1 MNRQSNST
9 IQQENKNEYNELS
22 NWATRQPQIYA
33 RKYNVPLRRE
43 HNGIGHNTVLPLN
56 PPVEE
61 NMKRSE
67 NSRELDP
74 DYKDFEQQFT
84 KGKTGLQNGCIR
96 LDQPVYNILEEL
108 PTQGEPNMNMNR
120 PENSRELDPDYEDF
134 EQQSTEGKT
143 GLQNGCTRLDQ
154 PVYNILEELPTQ
166 GEPNMNMNRPENS
179 RELDPDYEDFEQQST
194 EGKTGLQNG
203 CIRLDQPVY
212 NILEELP
219 TQGEPMTLNNCD
231 NKALKQVL
239 QKLHPKNATENSNG
253 GCSTSKGHLSVKDP
267 KEPMSDGT
275 EREYKVLE
283 GPIAEGDTFH
293 HGANPSKGP
302 LYYTQEEPRQN
313 DPHGEQEKNYQHQGD
328 RVYHVLEE
336 NTYLN
341 TFQFPNGT
349 F

>member
-1 MNRQSNST
+1 MTSILFS
-9 IQQENKNEYNELS
+9 E
-22 NWATRQPQIYA
+22 IYA

-43 HNGIGHNTVLPLN
+43 HNGIGHNIVLPLN
-56 PPVEE
+56 PSVEE
-61 NMKRSE
+61 NMKRPE

-74 DYKDFEQQFT
+74 DYKDFEQQTT

-120 PENSRELDPDYEDF
+120 PENSRDLDPDYNDF
-134 EQQSTEGKT
+134 EQQSTK
-143 GLQNGCTRLDQ
+143 
-154 PVYNILEELPTQ
+154 
-166 GEPNMNMNRPENS
+166 
-179 RELDPDYEDFEQQST
+179 
-194 EGKTGLQNG
+194 GKTGLQNG

-231 NKALKQVL
+231 NKAVRQVL
-239 QKLHPKNATENSNG
+239 QRRHPENATENCNG
-253 GCSTSKGHLSVKDP
+253 GCSTSKGHSPVKDP

-293 HGANPSKGP
+293 HGTNSSKVP

-313 DPHGEQEKNYQHQGD
+313 DPHGEQDKNCQHQGD

>member
-1 MNRQSNST
+1 MTSILFS
-9 IQQENKNEYNELS
+9 E
-22 NWATRQPQIYA
+22 IYA

-56 PPVEE
+56 PPAEE
-61 NMKRSE
+61 NVKRPE
-67 NSRELDP
+67 NSQELDP
-74 DYKDFEQQFT
+74 DYKDFEQQST
-84 KGKTGLQNGCIR
+84 KGKTSLQNGCIR

-108 PTQGEPNMNMNR
+108 HTP
-120 PENSRELDPDYEDF
+120 
-134 EQQSTEGKT
+134 
-143 GLQNGCTRLDQ
+143 
-154 PVYNILEELPTQ
+154 
-166 GEPNMNMNRPENS
+166 
-179 RELDPDYEDFEQQST
+179 
-194 EGKTGLQNG
+194 
-203 CIRLDQPVY
+203 
-212 NILEELP
+212 
-219 TQGEPMTLNNCD
+219 GEPMTLNNCD
-231 NKALKQVL
+231 NRAVKQVL
-239 QKLHPKNATENSNG
+239 QRLHPENATENCNG
-253 GCSTSKGHLSVKDP
+253 GCSTSKGHSPVKDP

-293 HGANPSKGP
+293 HGANSSKGP

-313 DPHGEQEKNYQHQGD
+313 DPQGEQDINDQGD

>member
-1 MNRQSNST
+1 
-9 IQQENKNEYNELS
+9 
-22 NWATRQPQIYA
+22 
-33 RKYNVPLRRE
+33 
-43 HNGIGHNTVLPLN
+43 
-56 PPVEE
+56 
-61 NMKRSE
+61 MKRPE
-67 NSRELDP
+67 NSQELDP
-74 DYKDFEQQFT
+74 DYKDFEQQSSKGKTGVQNGCIRLDQPVYNILEELPTQGEPNMNMNRLENSQELDPDYKDFEQQST
-84 KGKTGLQNGCIR
+84 KEKTGLQNGCIR

-120 PENSRELDPDYEDF
+120 LENSQELDPDYKDF
-134 EQQSTEGKT
+134 EQQSTKE
-143 GLQNGCTRLDQ
+143 
-154 PVYNILEELPTQ
+154 
-166 GEPNMNMNRPENS
+166 
-179 RELDPDYEDFEQQST
+179 
-194 EGKTGLQNG
+194 KTGLQNG

-231 NKALKQVL
+231 NKAVRQVL
-239 QKLHPKNATENSNG
+239 HRLHPENATENCNG
-253 GCSTSKGHLSVKDP
+253 GCSTSKGHSPVKDP
-267 KEPMSDGT
+267 KEPMSGGT

-293 HGANPSKGP
+293 HGTNSSKGP
-302 LYYTQEEPRQN
+302 LYYMQEEPRQN
-313 DPHGEQEKNYQHQGD
+313 DPHGEQDKNDQHQGD

>member
-1 MNRQSNST
+1 MIT
-9 IQQENKNEYNELS
+9 LLHFKEAFIQAILYSYSKKKILNLFFFLLTCILFSE
-22 NWATRQPQIYA
+22 IYA

-61 NMKRSE
+61 NVKRPE

-74 DYKDFEQQFT
+74 DYKDFEQQST
-84 KGKTGLQNGCIR
+84 KQKTGLQNGCIR

-120 PENSRELDPDYEDF
+120 LENSQELEQDYKDF
-134 EQQSTEGKT
+134 EQQSTKE
-143 GLQNGCTRLDQ
+143 
-154 PVYNILEELPTQ
+154 
-166 GEPNMNMNRPENS
+166 
-179 RELDPDYEDFEQQST
+179 
-194 EGKTGLQNG
+194 KTGLQNG

-231 NKALKQVL
+231 NKAVKQVL
-239 QKLHPKNATENSNG
+239 QRLHPENATENCNG
-253 GCSTSKGHLSVKDP
+253 GCSTSKGHSPVKDP

-283 GPIAEGDTFH
+283 GPIAEGETFH
-293 HGANPSKGP
+293 HGANSSKGP

-313 DPHGEQEKNYQHQGD
+313 DPHGEQDKNDQLQGD